1 MKGLVCLCALLA
13 IACTTP
19 APRLP
24 PASQARV
31 LLLGEI
37 HDNPAGHQARH
48 ALLAAAIEQGWC
60 PAIAMEQFDR
70 DQQARLDQA
79 QRDCRTAD
87 CLIEQTGRAG
97 GWDWPLYRPLIQL
110 ALDHRLPLLAANLS
124 RAEAGRATRE
134 GLKALFDADTR
145 QRHGLTDTLPADI
158 AAAQLEAILDG
169 HCRMLPE
176 SVARTMVD
184 AQVARDVGMAAA
196 LLDGLARQGAVV
208 LIAGNGHVRRD
219 VGVIRWL
226 PAAVASDTQSHGFV
240 EHGERGEPEQAFDT
254 THTVPAQTRPDP
266 CEAVGKPS

>member
-1 MKGLVCLCALLA
+1 VKGLICLGALLA

-19 APRLP
+19 APRSQ
-24 PASQARV
+24 PASHARV
-31 LLLGEI
+31 LLLGEV
-37 HDNPAGHQARH
+37 HDNPAAHQARH
-48 ALLAAAIEQGWC
+48 ALLAAAIEQGWR

-70 DQQARLDQA
+70 DQQDRLDQA

-87 CLIEQTGRAG
+87 CLIERAG
-97 GWDWPLYRPLIQL
+97 QADGWDWPLYRPLIQL
-110 ALDHRLPLLAANLS
+110 ALDHQLPLLAANLS

-134 GLKALFDADTR
+134 GATALFDADTR
-145 QRHGLTDTLPADI
+145 LRHGLSEALPADI

-176 SVARTMVD
+176 SVGKTMVS
-184 AQVARDVGMAAA
+184 AQVARDVGMAVA

-226 PAAVASDTQSHGFV
+226 PAAVARDTQSHGFV
-240 EHGERGEPEQAFDT
+240 EHGEAGQAFDT

-266 CEAVGKPS
+266 CEAFGKRA